1 MRSTLTSVLEKH
13 GAALMAASTHP
24 SALWWEQMPTDKDRY
39 KVMAEDLQMVARR
52 MVICGMHVHVG
63 IEDPDL
69 RIDLMNQVRY
79 FLPHLLALSTSSP
92 FWGSRNTGLKSY
104 RISTFRTMPR
114 TGIPEEFAS
123 WSEYLRH
130 IDVLV
135 KAGIIEDSTK
145 IWWDVRPSAR
155 FPTLEMRIS
164 DVCTRVADSAAVAA
178 FYVCLLHMLYRLRR
192 GNQRWRQYAPMLIS
206 ENIWRAQR
214 YGVEGTLMD
223 YGLGILVPMA
233 ELVEEA
239 IELLEPDAEELG
251 CRAELE
257 HLRVI
262 VGEGTSADRQLAA
275 HAAALA
281 AGAGDQEAI
290 SAVID
295 HLVADTQHGLG

>member
-1 MRSTLTSVLEKH
+1 
-13 GAALMAASTHP
+13 
-24 SALWWEQMPTDKDRY
+24 
-39 KVMAEDLQMVARR
+39 
-52 MVICGMHVHVG
+52 
-63 IEDPDL
+63 
-69 RIDLMNQVRY
+69 
-79 FLPHLLALSTSSP
+79 
-92 FWGSRNTGLKSY
+92 
-104 RISTFRTMPR
+104 
-114 TGIPEEFAS
+114 
-123 WSEYLRH
+123 
-130 IDVLV
+130 
-135 KAGIIEDSTK
+135 
-145 IWWDVRPSAR
+145 
-155 FPTLEMRIS
+155 MRIS